1 MYKRINIIILSLTT
15 MFIFT
20 ACSLVAQEVESEDFF
35 SKEAFS
41 TIESEDFLTNEVIST
56 IAPTV
61 AVLPIENVEEPK
73 EVIST
78 IAPTVTVPPIE
89 NVEEPKEVKIF
100 SDEEV
105 QAITRTLA
113 GECYDD
119 KLEDKRKV
127 VEVILNRVSNEK
139 FEKTVLEVVSAKG
152 QFCGY
157 WKQSRPI
164 SESDIQIA
172 EETLERWYANN
183 CEALSDYL
191 FFHVGPNRENVFR
204 VKY

>member
-1 MYKRINIIILSLTT
+1 MYKQMKIIILSLTT

-20 ACSLVAQEVESEDFF
+20 ACSFTAQEVESEDFLIP
-35 SKEAFS
+35 EAVS
-41 TIESEDFLTNEVIST
+41 TIL
-56 IAPTV
+56 
-61 AVLPIENVEEPK
+61 
-73 EVIST
+73 
-78 IAPTVTVPPIE
+78 PTVTVIPTYQPTE
-89 NVEEPKEVKIF
+89 QVEVKVF

-105 QAITRTLA
+105 KAITQTLA

-127 VEVILNRVSNEK
+127 TEVILNRVSNEN
-139 FEKTVLEVVSAKG
+139 FGDTVIDVVSAKG

-172 EETLERWYANN
+172 EETLERWYAND

-191 FFHVGPNRENVFR
+191 FFCAGPNRENIFR
-204 VKY
+204 VTY

>member
-1 MYKRINIIILSLTT
+1 MCKQMKTIILSLTM

-20 ACSLVAQEVESEDFF
+20 ACSQTVQNVEP
-35 SKEAFS
+35 
-41 TIESEDFLTNEVIST
+41 EDFLTQEVVST
-56 IAPTV
+56 I
-61 AVLPIENVEEPK
+61 
-73 EVIST
+73 S
-78 IAPTVTVPPIE
+78 PTVTVLPTEQI
-89 NVEEPKEVKIF
+89 EEPEDVKMF

-105 QAITRTLA
+105 QAIARTLA

-119 KLEDKRKV
+119 KIEDKRKV

-139 FEKTVLEVVSAKG
+139 FGNTVLEVVSAKG

-172 EETLERWYANN
+172 EETLDRWYTND
-183 CEALSDYL
+183 CKALSDYL
-191 FFHVGPNRENVFR
+191 FFCAGPNRENIFSM
-204 VKY
+204 Y

>member
-1 MYKRINIIILSLTT
+1 MYKQMKIVILSLIT

-20 ACSLVAQEVESEDFF
+20 ACSSTTQEVESEDFLIRV
-35 SKEAFS
+35 AVS
-41 TIESEDFLTNEVIST
+41 TILPTVKIIST
-56 IAPTV
+56 GPTEQV
-61 AVLPIENVEEPK
+61 
-73 EVIST
+73 
-78 IAPTVTVPPIE
+78 
-89 NVEEPKEVKIF
+89 EVKMF

-105 QAITRTLA
+105 KAITRTLA

-119 KLEDKRKV
+119 KIEDKRKV
-127 VEVILNRVSNEK
+127 TEVILNRVSNEN
-139 FEKTVLEVVSAKG
+139 FGDAVIDVVSAKG

-172 EETLERWYANN
+172 EEALEKWYAND

-191 FFHVGPNRENVFR
+191 FFCAGPNRENIFR
-204 VKY
+204 LT

>member
-1 MYKRINIIILSLTT
+1 MNKQIKVVILSLTA

-20 ACSLVAQEVESEDFF
+20 SYSFITRDVEPEDF
-35 SKEAFS
+35 STKEVF
-41 TIESEDFLTNEVIST
+41 ST
-56 IAPTV
+56 IAPMVT
-61 AVLPIENVEEPK
+61 VLPIEHVENTK
-73 EVIST
+73 D
-78 IAPTVTVPPIE
+78 
-89 NVEEPKEVKIF
+89 VKMF

-105 QAITRTLA
+105 QAIARTLS

-119 KLEDKRKV
+119 KLEDKKKI

-139 FEKTVLEVVSAKG
+139 FGKTVLEVVSAKG

-164 SESDIQIA
+164 SESDIKIA
-172 EETLERWYANN
+172 EETLDRWYAND
-183 CEALSDYL
+183 CKALSDYL
-191 FFHVGPNRENVFR
+191 FFCVGPNRENVFR

>member
-1 MYKRINIIILSLTT
+1 MNKQIKIIILSLTA

-20 ACSLVAQEVESEDFF
+20 ACSVNTKDVSVDDIPTLSE
-35 SKEAFS
+35 
-41 TIESEDFLTNEVIST
+41 TIST
-56 IAPTV
+56 V
-61 AVLPIENVEEPK
+61 SPIITAIPVEQIEEPK
-73 EVIST
+73 D
-78 IAPTVTVPPIE
+78 
-89 NVEEPKEVKIF
+89 VKMF

-119 KLEDKRKV
+119 KLEEKQKV

-139 FEKTVLEVVSAKG
+139 FGKTVLEVVIAKG

-172 EETLERWYANN
+172 EETLDRWYTND
-183 CEALSDYL
+183 CKALSEYL
-191 FFHVGPNRENVFR
+191 FFCSGPNRENVFR